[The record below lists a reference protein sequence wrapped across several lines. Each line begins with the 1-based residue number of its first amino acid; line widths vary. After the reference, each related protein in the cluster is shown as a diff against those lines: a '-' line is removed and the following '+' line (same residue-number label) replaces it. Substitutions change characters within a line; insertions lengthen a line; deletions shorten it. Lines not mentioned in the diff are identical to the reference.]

1 MGIRFGGNTGANPPL
16 QSGESGGRNLKY
28 PDAHA
33 NNVPTTVHGGRWDGT
48 RGVMF
53 G

>member
-1 MGIRFGGNTGANPPL
+1 MGIRFGGSTRAHPPL

-33 NNVPTTVHGGRWDGT
+33 SNVPTAVHGGRWDGT